1 MADELTSGVPSER
14 IGEGRRSLRLAFL
27 GDVNSVHLR
36 VWTGFLAARGHHITA
51 LVADDRAV
59 EPGLAESIRIERF
72 RSFAVRRRVT
82 PLSLLRGRRSIRE
95 AVRRVQPDVLNAHF
109 LTVHGWNAWL
119 SGFHPYVVTL
129 WGSDVFIHPGRSRIA
144 RTLARL
150 TLRAADMVMINPVM
164 RDAALAAGAD
174 PERLRAVT
182 IGVDVRRFSPG
193 LASPELRARLA
204 LAGKRVVFAPR
215 TIAPLYR
222 QGVVVEALSRLPG
235 DVVLVMSTARAEAGE
250 LARIERLAAE
260 LGLSERLVLVPKVS
274 HDDMTALYRLADA
287 VVSIPASDSASVTML
302 EALACERPVVV
313 SDLPAIRQW
322 LDGSSG
328 LELVPVDDPA
338 ATADAIARLLDEPPA
353 DRAKRVA
360 GLRARVVEGSD
371 QARTLAALENM
382 YYSLLGRRNGPVGG
396 S

>member
-1 MADELTSGVPSER
+1 
-14 IGEGRRSLRLAFL
+14 
-27 GDVNSVHLR
+27 
-36 VWTGFLAARGHHITA
+36 
-51 LVADDRAV
+51 
-59 EPGLAESIRIERF
+59 
-72 RSFAVRRRVT
+72 
-82 PLSLLRGRRSIRE
+82 
-95 AVRRVQPDVLNAHF
+95 
-109 LTVHGWNAWL
+109 
-119 SGFHPYVVTL
+119 
-129 WGSDVFIHPGRSRIA
+129 
-144 RTLARL
+144 
-150 TLRAADMVMINPVM
+150 MVMINPVM

-222 QGVVVEALSRLPG
+222 QGVVVVALSRLPG